1 MAVSKE
7 NHCFFFSFQ
16 DCAFNKLSDKT
27 ALKVEYNGDLRI
39 AFCLACCKR
48 WYFTF
53 NGVECRKPLAI
64 DGLMHISENH
74 GRTDTNIH
82 KTTQIGGYCEGIAK
96 GTVRV
101 GINVGNCVGMK
112 AADAYTGWN
121 SVTRIMIEEVP
132 PPQ

>member
-1 MAVSKE
+1 MP
-7 NHCFFFSFQ
+7 
-16 DCAFNKLSDKT
+16 FNKLSDKT
-27 ALKVEYNGDLRI
+27 ALKVEFNGDFRI
-39 AFCLACCKR
+39 GYCLDCCSR

-53 NGVECRKPLAI
+53 NGVECRHPLAI
-64 DGLMHISENH
+64 DGLMHIFRNQ
-74 GRTDTNIH
+74 GKTNYSIH
-82 KTTQIGGYCEGIAK
+82 KTTQIGGYCERIPK

-101 GINVGNCVGMK
+101 GINVGNCVGKK